1 MKVLMVCDQYPLP
14 PRLVN
19 MRNSILAA
27 VPDAQVDVVAWNRS
41 GVEVKESYV
50 FSLDSSIGYGNQM
63 KKLFRLP
70 EVLEYVKEILK
81 KEQYNV
87 VHSIDF
93 EMMFVASLCKAKQ
106 KLIYEVYDIKFFGNK
121 IFNFGRT
128 ILEKWSIK
136 RKVDGIIYASPYFGA
151 YYDSIVQNLP
161 PAMVINNKPQHHAE
175 FEKDSG
181 FMDPYKEEIG
191 NRTVVS
197 FIGLIRYPEILKNL
211 MVVIAERKDEMVLL
225 LAGDG
230 PDKAALVQYSKE
242 IRMSNIICTG
252 RFKSRDLQS
261 IYSITDIVWAAYPND
276 DQNVYY
282 AVSNK
287 FFESQVFMKKIIV
300 SERTLLGQD
309 VVRKGIGVC
318 VDPYSVESIAIGL
331 NNVNELQYPN
341 RRNKD
346 CFWQDEEHRI
356 RELYVSLL

>member
-27 VPDAQVDVVAWNRS
+27 VPDAQVDVAAWNRS
-41 GVEVKESYV
+41 GIQVKESFV

-63 KKLFRLP
+63 KKLLELP
-70 EVLEYVKEILK
+70 KVLDYVKEILK
-81 KEQYNV
+81 KEQYDV
-87 VHSIDF
+87 VHSVDF
-93 EMMFVASLCKAKQ
+93 EMMFVASLCKANQ

-121 IFNFGRT
+121 LFNLGRT
-128 ILEKWSIK
+128 VLEKWSIK
-136 RKVDGIIYASPYFGA
+136 RKVDGIIFASPYFGE
-151 YYDSIVQNLP
+151 YYESIIRDLP
-161 PAMVINNKPQHHAE
+161 SARVINNKPQQHAE
-175 FEKDSG
+175 FGKDSG

-211 MVVIAERKDEMVLL
+211 MAVMAERKDEMVLL

-230 PDKAALVQYSKE
+230 PDKAALVEYSNE
-242 IRMSNIICTG
+242 IRMSNIIFTG
-252 RFKSRDLQS
+252 RFQSRDLQS
-261 IYSITDIVWAAYPND
+261 IYSVTDIVWAAYPND

-309 VVRKGIGVC
+309 VLRKGIGVC
-318 VDPYSVESIAIGL
+318 VDPYSVESIGAGL
-331 NNVNELQYPN
+331 GKVNELQYPH
-341 RRNKD
+341 RRNED

-356 RELYVSLL
+356 RELYERLL